1 MFRAVPLSI
10 VRSFP
15 LYIQHWYMSR
25 KFDDSFQARIVVL
38 ENCVTY
44 TSAECTVENSWWWT
58 KGLPETCR
66 VSWQNKFGK
75 LVCLLVLLKRNL
87 LRCTVT
93 WK

>member
-44 TSAECTVENSWWWT
+44 TSAECTVENS
-58 KGLPETCR
+58 
-66 VSWQNKFGK
+66 
-75 LVCLLVLLKRNL
+75 
-87 LRCTVT
+87 
-93 WK
+93 